1 MNNDFI
7 IDYWNILIE
16 KLQELEVEFKN
27 SENED
32 FIKVQVMSFYDAASI
47 LRDQL
52 DAFGIV
58 VDEIK
63 NKDIEKY
70 LFLK

>member
-1 MNNDFI
+1 
-7 IDYWNILIE
+7 
-16 KLQELEVEFKN
+16 
-27 SENED
+27 
-32 FIKVQVMSFYDAASI
+32 MSFYNAASI

-63 NKDIEKY
+63 NKDIDKY